1 MNNDE
6 AYLGNPLLKGAYVQ
20 QQFTK
25 EQLTEYIRCTEDPI
39 HFIETYIKVVTID
52 EGLVSLHM
60 YDFQKDIARSVFDNR
75 FTICKIPRQSGKTT
89 TLIACI
95 LHLILFNG
103 NYKAAILANKLKTAT
118 EIMDRLKIA
127 YENLPKWLQQGI
139 IEWNKTSVTLEN
151 GSKVICSST
160 SSSAVRGSSYNF
172 LLLDEFAFVPDQIAE
187 EFFSSVYPTIT
198 SGTSSK
204 TVIVSTPNGLN
215 LFYKMW
221 QNAKNKKS
229 EFTPVEAF
237 WWQVPNRDD
246 KFKESTI
253 RNTSERQWMSE
264 YECEFLGSQET
275 LVKASKLIALAFKTP
290 IMESEDGL
298 SVYENPIKGHIYT
311 ALVDSSRSIG
321 KDYNAV
327 VVVDSTDMPY
337 KVVAAYRNNTIPI
350 PIFPNLIKKIADKYN
365 EAYVLVEINDT
376 GQQVADILK
385 DELEYENMLN
395 ITIRGKK
402 GQKIGEGFGQSRSY
416 SGIKMSSMVK
426 KTGCGVIKEMIEG
439 DKLLLNDF
447 DIIAEISTYIAKGGS
462 YEASDGYND
471 DLVACL
477 VMFGWLT
484 TQDYFK
490 DLVNMDIRKRLFEEK
505 LKKLEEDMIP
515 FGFLDDGEDDME
527 EASRMLASENNL
539 KPKQIGRDKSWMSD
553 ADEIM

>member
-1 MNNDE
+1 MAKHKLNSRYEILTPTGWQDFHGIRKTKKESYTKITTGIGELKSSNNH
-6 AYLGNPLLKGAYVQ
+6 PV
-20 QQFTK
+20 
-25 EQLTEYIRCTEDPI
+25 
-39 HFIETYIKVVTID
+39 KV
-52 EGLVSLHM
+52 
-60 YDFQKDIARSVFDNR
+60 
-75 FTICKIPRQSGKTT
+75 SG
-89 TLIACI
+89 
-95 LHLILFNG
+95 
-103 NYKAAILANKLKTAT
+103 
-118 EIMDRLKIA
+118 EWKIA
-127 YENLPKWLQQGI
+127 SD
-139 IEWNKTSVTLEN
+139 IEPNDILDGEN
-151 GSKVICSST
+151 GSVSVVEVAHVLKPIDL
-160 SSSAVRGSSYNF
+160 YD
-172 LLLDEFAFVPDQIAE
+172 LLEVGGLHE
-187 EFFSSVYPTIT
+187 YYTN
-198 SGTSSK
+198 G
-204 TVIVSTPNGLN
+204 IVSHN
-215 LFYKMW
+215 
-221 QNAKNKKS
+221 
-229 EFTPVEAF
+229 
-237 WWQVPNRDD
+237 
-246 KFKESTI
+246 
-253 RNTSERQWMSE
+253 
-264 YECEFLGSQET
+264 CEFLGSQET

-290 IMESEDGL
+290 ILESEDGL

-311 ALVDSSRSIG
+311 VLVDSSRSIG

-447 DIIAEISTYIAKGGS
+447 DIIAEISTYIAKAGS

-505 LKKLEEDMIP
+505 LKRLEEDMIP

-539 KPKQIGRDKSWMSD
+539 KPKQIGRDKSWMGD

>member
-6 AYLGNPLLKGAYVQ
+6 TYLGNPLLKGAYVQ

-60 YDFQKDIARSVFDNR
+60 YDFQKDITRSVFDNR

-311 ALVDSSRSIG
+311 VLVDSSRSIG

-365 EAYVLVEINDT
+365 EAYVLIEINDT

-385 DELEYENMLN
+385 DELEYENILN
-395 ITIRGKK
+395 ITIKGKK

-447 DIIAEISTYIAKGGS
+447 DIIAEISTYIAKAGS

-539 KPKQIGRDKSWMSD
+539 KPKQIGRDKSWMGD